1 MRIALAQIDV
11 IVGDIEGNLL
21 RALDATEQAAT
32 LGADV
37 VVLPELTLTGYPPED
52 LLHKAYFIERSMA
65 AAEAFGARAACPA
78 VIGYAFGDAGGI
90 RNAAAFVREGRIEAV
105 YRKQLLP
112 NYGVFDEERHFE
124 PGGVDTIV
132 EIAGERCAITICE
145 DLWLPGPAA
154 SATAAGAT
162 VVLNLSASPFHA
174 GKGVE
179 RERLFADRARENGIW
194 IAFCN
199 LVGGQDELVFDGRS
213 AIIAPD
219 GGVVAR
225 AACFAQDILI
235 TNVGGDAAGTPQR
248 SEPMVEG
255 DEETYA
261 ALVLGLYDYIAKN
274 GFTDVVLGLSGGID
288 SALVAVIAADALGPE
303 HVHGVLMPSRY
314 SSRGSVRD
322 AQDLARA
329 LGVEAIELPIEAVF
343 AATLATLAPVFG
355 DAPEDITEENLQ
367 ARARGM
373 LLMALSN
380 KYGWLVLASGNKSEL
395 SVGYSTLYGDMV
407 GGFAPIKDVF
417 KTRAYELARWRN
429 TQAEVIP
436 ASTLAKPPSAE
447 LKPDQ
452 TDQDTLPPYDVLD
465 AILVAYV
472 EQDRSAEDIAA
483 AGHERATV
491 ERVIR
496 MVDAAEYKRRQ
507 GPLGIKITPKAFG
520 RDRRMPI
527 TNRFRG

>member
-1 MRIALAQIDV
+1 
-11 IVGDIEGNLL
+11 
-21 RALDATEQAAT
+21 
-32 LGADV
+32 
-37 VVLPELTLTGYPPED
+37 
-52 LLHKAYFIERSMA
+52 
-65 AAEAFGARAACPA
+65 
-78 VIGYAFGDAGGI
+78 
-90 RNAAAFVREGRIEAV
+90 
-105 YRKQLLP
+105 
-112 NYGVFDEERHFE
+112 
-124 PGGVDTIV
+124 
-132 EIAGERCAITICE
+132 
-145 DLWLPGPAA
+145 
-154 SATAAGAT
+154 
-162 VVLNLSASPFHA
+162 
-174 GKGVE
+174 
-179 RERLFADRARENGIW
+179 
-194 IAFCN
+194 
-199 LVGGQDELVFDGRS
+199 
-213 AIIAPD
+213 
-219 GGVVAR
+219 
-225 AACFAQDILI
+225 
-235 TNVGGDAAGTPQR
+235 
-248 SEPMVEG
+248 MVEG